1 MGMRDDSIADFL
13 ESLGAKQPT
22 PGGGAVS
29 ALNGAIAAGQL
40 KMVCEY
46 TDDKDIGENTGI
58 LAQRT
63 KQFLDLA
70 EADSAAFAKVSEAYK
85 TKDKSR
91 IEESLV
97 NALRP
102 STDVIDLCEELISFC
117 EVNYSKFNIKL
128 KADLIVSLANLK
140 ASVRS
145 AQAMIKTN
153 LEALKRTPKEA
164 EESRDYC
171 YELLDRIDKLYK
183 KLGA

>member
-1 MGMRDDSIADFL
+1 MRDKTVAEFL
-13 ESLGAKQPT
+13 KNLGAKQPA

-29 ALNGAIAAGQL
+29 ALNGAIAAAQL

-46 TDDKDIGENTGI
+46 TDDKDIRENIDI
-58 LAQRT
+58 LDQRT
-63 KQFLDLA
+63 KTFLDLA

-85 TKDKSR
+85 TKDKTQ
-91 IEESLV
+91 INESLID
-97 NALRP
+97 ALSP
-102 STDVIDLCEELISFC
+102 SIDVIAGCEELISFC
-117 EVNYSKFNIKL
+117 EVNYRKFNDKL

-153 LEALKRTPKEA
+153 LETLGKSSPKEI
-164 EESRDYC
+164 ETSIDYC
-171 YELLDRIDKLYK
+171 YKLLYRVDKLYG